1 MAQNLNL
8 ERKLEGLVAKFLVLG
23 FQSLKQIPIVTST
36 PRIRSRTGP
45 AGPRKLENGRGF
57 LAAR

>member
-8 ERKLEGLVAKFLVLG
+8 ARKLEGLAAKFLVLG
-23 FQSLKQIPIVTST
+23 FQSLEQIPIVTPFST

-45 AGPRKLENGRGF
+45 AGPRKLENGF